1 MLVAPSLAIA
11 AKAVQEQITEQR
23 QEMR

>member
-1 MLVAPSLAIA
+1 MLVAASLAIA

>member
-1 MLVAPSLAIA
+1 MLVAASLPIA
-11 AKAVQEQITEQR
+11 AKAVQEQITERR